1 MSRST
6 CPIAEV
12 GRRIDGRV
20 RALSSALRPQPLEE
34 LREWGGA
41 RLVRGKR
48 VLDLGCGDGR
58 FALGVAPYAASVEGL
73 DPDAGAIATARKVAR
88 ASGARNV
95 HFAVG
100 AAQKLPYPEARFDAV
115 VLSWTL

>member
-1 MSRST
+1 MRRST
-6 CPIAEV
+6 ASIADV

-20 RALSSALRPQPLEE
+20 RALSSALRPEPLEE

-73 DPDAGAIATARKVAR
+73 DPDQQGIATARR
-88 ASGARNV
+88 LTRESGVRNV

-100 AAQKLPYPEARFDAV
+100 AAQQLPYPDTHFDV
-115 VLSWTL
+115 VILSWTL